1 MNRNVGGFS
10 NCRRFRTFLTLIS
23 MGMTRVFI
31 ASQNSDTDFVDAIG
45 CLRHAGT
52 LLITADLG
60 DATALTHDVPAL
72 RQYCVCIGYHSPPC
86 PCHTATSH
94 NATGSV

>member
-10 NCRRFRTFLTLIS
+10 NCRRFRTFLTLS

-60 DATALTHDVPAL
+60 DATALMMCL
-72 RQYCVCIGYHSPPC
+72 HSDNIV
-86 PCHTATSH
+86 HRISFTTVSLSYR
-94 NATGSV
+94 NKQ